1 MKTNYFLVVGIGAF
15 LLSGCGQSKKEKTGG
30 PGPVTE
36 SDKTRYN
43 INPNDEVRY
52 GTPDTV
58 RKDSTKGDT
67 VTELKDYPL

>member
-1 MKTNYFLVVGIGAF
+1 MKAIYFFGLGITVL
-15 LLSGCGQSKKEKTGG
+15 LLSACGPSKKEKAVG

-52 GTPDTV
+52 GIPDTV
-58 RKDSTKGDT
+58 DRDSVK
-67 VTELKDYPL
+67 KR

>member
-1 MKTNYFLVVGIGAF
+1 MKTTYFLFVVASIGMTM
-15 LLSGCGQSKKEKTGG
+15 SCRQPEKEKTGG

-52 GTPDTV
+52 GTPDTTK
-58 RKDSTKGDT
+58 KDSIKGDT
-67 VTELKDYPL
+67 AVGLKDYPL